1 MDSEREK
8 FDKAWWKERPRA
20 LYEWDDMEDGDKLM
34 MEEREAAAWWAWQ
47 ERARQEEENKC

>member
-47 ERARQEEENKC
+47 ERARQEEEEK